1 MNVGRITN
9 LGARTGL
16 GARKLSAFHGRLYRM
31 TKGRFM
37 PKWFQGAPVMAL
49 ETVGRKS
56 GKPRVTPV
64 LYLRDGDRLVVQP
77 ANAGNDRTPAWWLN
91 LRAAGE
97 GVAVIGTERRRVKP
111 RPATPEEH
119 ERLWPEYLKMYPAA
133 EDYLGFTDREL
144 PLIVLE
150 PA

>member
-1 MNVGRITN
+1 M
-9 LGARTGL
+9 
-16 GARKLSAFHGRLYRM
+16 SAIHGRLYRL

-37 PKWFQGAPVMAL
+37 PRWFQGAPVMAL

-64 LYLRDGDRLVVQP
+64 LYLRDGHNLVVQA
-77 ANAGNDRTPAWWLN
+77 ANAGSHRTPAWLLN
-91 LRAAGE
+91 LQAAGE
-97 GVAVIGTERRRVKP
+97 GTAVIAGERRHIRP
-111 RPATPEEH
+111 RPASAEEQ

-144 PLIVLE
+144 PLFVLE